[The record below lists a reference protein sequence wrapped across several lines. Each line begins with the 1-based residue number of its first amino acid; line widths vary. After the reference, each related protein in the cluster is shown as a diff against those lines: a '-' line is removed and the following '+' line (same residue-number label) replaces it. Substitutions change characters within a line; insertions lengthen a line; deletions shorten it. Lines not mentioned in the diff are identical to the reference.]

1 MGYSNYVIFVIIR
14 WQKKHKT
21 WIIKEVI
28 SLKKVKKKMINE
40 KTNKLW
46 VENIIVGGDWSEED
60 A

>member
-1 MGYSNYVIFVIIR
+1 MNQRSHKFENS
-14 WQKKHKT
+14 KK
-21 WIIKEVI
+21 
-28 SLKKVKKKMINE
+28 KKKMINE